1 MEVCPM
7 TVISGVD
14 LRLTDGDDIFQPGE
28 IPADLDG
35 VEVLEPDG
43 YDPSLRIPTWGRRA
57 IVIVMGLILI
67 GVAAS
72 VLVMTYL
79 EGSWWY
85 TYESDQALD
94 AAARARV
101 VAVRDEVN
109 ALGDMPEVV
118 AWLNVAL
125 NPDAHPT
132 DVRTSLMVAQQAL
145 QEAGDPHLMEA
156 VFELREVIQSIRG
169 DSLKPTTADEFEPKL
184 AWPW

>member
-1 MEVCPM
+1 M
-7 TVISGVD
+7 TVISGVNP
-14 LRLTDGDDIFQPGE
+14 RLIDGDDIHQPE
-28 IPADLDG
+28 KIPADLDG

-43 YDPSLRIPTWGRRA
+43 YDPSPRIPTWGRRA
-57 IVIVMGLILI
+57 TVIVMGLVLV

-72 VLVMTYL
+72 VLAMTYL

-85 TYESDQALD
+85 TYDSDQALD

-101 VAVRDEVN
+101 VTVRDDVN

-118 AWLNVAL
+118 AWLNAAL

-145 QEAGDPHLMEA
+145 QEADDLRLTEA
-156 VFELREVIQSIRG
+156 AYELRAVIQLIRG
-169 DSLKPTTADEFEPKL
+169 DSLEPTTTDEFEPKL
-184 AWPW
+184 EWPW

>member
-1 MEVCPM
+1 M
-7 TVISGVD
+7 TVISGVNP
-14 LRLTDGDDIFQPGE
+14 RLIDGDDIHQPEE

-43 YDPSLRIPTWGRRA
+43 YDPSPRIPTWGRRA
-57 IVIVMGLILI
+57 TVIVMGLILM

-72 VLVMTYL
+72 ILAMTYL

-85 TYESDQALD
+85 TYDSDRALD

-109 ALGDMPEVV
+109 AWGDMPEVV
-118 AWLNVAL
+118 AWLDAAL

-145 QEAGDPHLMEA
+145 EETDDLRLMEA
-156 VFELREVIQSIRG
+156 AHELRVVIQSIRG
-169 DSLKPTTADEFEPKL
+169 GASEPPTTGEFEPKL
-184 AWPW
+184 EWPW

>member
-1 MEVCPM
+1 M
-7 TVISGVD
+7 TVISGVNP
-14 LRLTDGDDIFQPGE
+14 RLIDGDDIHQPEE

-43 YDPSLRIPTWGRRA
+43 YDPSPRIPTWGRRA
-57 IVIVMGLILI
+57 TVIVMGLVLV

-72 VLVMTYL
+72 VLAMTYL

-85 TYESDQALD
+85 TYDSDQALD

-118 AWLNVAL
+118 TCLNAAL

-132 DVRTSLMVAQQAL
+132 GHPVDT
-145 QEAGDPHLMEA
+145 
-156 VFELREVIQSIRG
+156 RG
-169 DSLKPTTADEFEPKL
+169 FP
-184 AWPW
+184 